1 MGEISEKDRGVF
13 ADANGSVGLDFT
25 SDEQLRIAQLAE
37 ELKAIMDNAKKRLRE
52 KFGGSVAANIGRRG
66 VRAD

>member
-25 SDEQLRIAQLAE
+25 SDEKLRIAQLAE
-37 ELKAIMDNAKKRLRE
+37 ELKGIMARDNGLA
-52 KFGGSVAANIGRRG
+52 RRP
-66 VRAD
+66 RKES